1 VIPTTLTGV
10 LAFLASVGPG
20 YVYVRIAEQWR
31 PYVQRTPLREAAEI
45 VVSGSLAT
53 LVGVVA
59 ALGVGDLAGFLDL
72 HDLATTPGDYLVE
85 NPGKAALALAIVFV
99 VSYGLAA
106 LLATVPPGKGPR
118 VFPDSGWYAAFER
131 KRPKDHAIV
140 ATAELRDGRKLT
152 GLVKAFTA
160 EQMPVDERELTLERT
175 SVSQMQVLMPG
186 AEEAQALTED
196 FIVLRGS
203 EIVYVAASFVP
214 RAQRAQPVP
223 TGGLTPTLPR
233 PPGPKP
239 GKYEF

>member
-1 VIPTTLTGV
+1 MIPSTLTGV

-53 LVGVVA
+53 VVA
-59 ALGVGDLAGFLDL
+59 VVVALIAGNATGFLDL
-72 HDLATTPGDYLVE
+72 HELAMHPDRYLVE
-85 NPGKAALALAIVFV
+85 SPENAGLALLIVLV
-99 VSYGLAA
+99 VSYGLAWA
-106 LLATVPPGKGPR
+106 LAANVPGKGPR

-131 KRPKDHAIV
+131 KRPKDRAIV

-152 GLVKAFTA
+152 GLIKAFTA

-175 SVSQMQVLMPG
+175 SVSRMLVLMPG
-186 AEEAQALTED
+186 SEQAEELDED

-203 EIVYVAASFVP
+203 EIVYVAATFAP
-214 RAQRAQPVP
+214 RAGSSAS
-223 TGGLTPTLPR
+223 
-233 PPGPKP
+233 
-239 GKYEF
+239 

>member
-1 VIPTTLTGV
+1 VIPSTLTGV

-53 LVGVVA
+53 LVAVVVA
-59 ALGVGDLAGFLDL
+59 LIFGNLTGFLDL
-72 HDLATTPGDYLVE
+72 HELAVHPGHYLVE
-85 NPGKAALALAIVFV
+85 SPENAGLALLIVAL
-99 VSYGLAA
+99 VSYGLAWA
-106 LLATVPPGKGPR
+106 LATNAPGKGSR

-131 KRPKDHAIV
+131 KRPRDHAIV

-175 SVSQMQVLMPG
+175 SVSRMLVLMPG
-186 AEEAQALTED
+186 SELPQELDED

-203 EIVYVAASFVP
+203 EIVYVAATFVP
-214 RAQRAQPVP
+214 RGDPPAPAARPK
-223 TGGLTPTLPR
+223 GGHWTI
-233 PPGPKP
+233 
-239 GKYEF
+239 